1 MQPDLTDMALFASVA
16 RHRSF
21 RRASVELRL
30 STSSLSERVR
40 ALEERLGVRLL
51 NRTTRSVSVTAA
63 GEALLAGLTPALSE
77 IATAV
82 ERARALGDTPTGTLR
97 INAPGAAVQTVLAPL
112 LTAFMTAHPRVQVEL
127 VVDNSFIDVVAA
139 GFDAGVRFGEHL
151 ARDMIAVPLTRG
163 TMRFSVVAAPSLLAR
178 WGTPAQP
185 GDLVGAPCIQ
195 HLFLSGAR
203 PDWEFERDG
212 KVTHLRPDARFI
224 CNDIQMEIEAAV
236 AGVGFMATFEG
247 FVHDQL
253 ADGRLVEVLR
263 DWQQDFPA
271 PFLYYASRRQVPAG
285 LKAFLAF
292 LRTQREPSATPV
304 DQT

>member
-1 MQPDLTDMALFASVA
+1 MTPDLADLTLFASVA

-21 RRASVELRL
+21 RRAAVELRL

-77 IATAV
+77 ITTAV
-82 ERARALGDTPTGTLR
+82 ERARALGDTPAGTLR
-97 INAPGAAVQTVLAPL
+97 LNAPGAAIETVLAPL
-112 LTAFMTAHPRVQVEL
+112 LLDFMATHPRVRIEL
-127 VVDNSFIDVVAA
+127 VVDNTFIDVVAA

-151 ARDMIAVPLTRG
+151 ARDMIAVPLTKKP
-163 TMRFSVVAAPSLLAR
+163 MRFAVVAAPSLLAG
-178 WGTPAQP
+178 WGTPTQP

-195 HLFLSGAR
+195 HQFLNGVR
-203 PDWEFERDG
+203 PGWEFERDG
-212 KVTHLRPDARFI
+212 QITHLRPEARFI
-224 CNDIQMEIEAAV
+224 CNDLQMQIDAAM

-247 FVHDQL
+247 FVRKQL

-263 DWQQDFPA
+263 DWQQDFA
-271 PFLYYASRRQVPAG
+271 GPFLYYASRRQIPAG
-285 LKAFLAF
+285 LKAFLEF
-292 LRTQREPSATPV
+292 LRARR
-304 DQT
+304 

>member
-1 MQPDLTDMALFASVA
+1 MDRIEDIEVFAEVA
-16 RHRSF
+16 GQGSFTAAARRLNRSPTAIT
-21 RRASVELRL
+21 RAVAEL
-30 STSSLSERVR
+30 E
-40 ALEERLGVRLL
+40 ARLGVRLL

-77 IATAV
+77 ITTAV

-97 INAPGAAVQTVLAPL
+97 INAPGAAVEIVLAPL
-112 LTAFMTAHPRVQVEL
+112 LLDFMAAHPRVRVEL
-127 VVDNSFIDVVAA
+127 VVDNSFVDVVAA

-151 ARDMIAVPLTRG
+151 ARDMIAVPLSKDP
-163 TMRFSVVAAPSLLAR
+163 MRFSVVAAPALLAG

-195 HLFLSGAR
+195 HQFLSGAR
-203 PDWEFERDG
+203 PGWEFERDG
-212 KVTHLRPDARFI
+212 QVTHLRPEPRFV
-224 CNDIQMEIEAAV
+224 CNDLQMQIDAAI

-247 FVHDQL
+247 FVRKQL

-271 PFLYYASRRQVPAG
+271 PFLYYASRRQIPAG
-285 LKAFLAF
+285 LKAFLEF
-292 LRTQREPSATPV
+292 LRARR
-304 DQT
+304 